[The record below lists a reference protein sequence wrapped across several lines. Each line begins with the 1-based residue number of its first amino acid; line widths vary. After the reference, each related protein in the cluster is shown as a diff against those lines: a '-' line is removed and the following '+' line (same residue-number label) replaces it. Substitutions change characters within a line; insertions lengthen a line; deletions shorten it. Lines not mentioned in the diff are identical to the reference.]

1 MVRFDP
7 KQAAFK
13 MVTNY
18 EQEVN
23 DLAPSIGERDRH
35 QLKQT
40 AIPLPSPPKSTRT
53 TSTATAKE
61 DKQIRI
67 ASTPMKTVEIKH
79 NHARNLM
86 KSGRTRSS

>member
-1 MVRFDP
+1 MFFFMVRFDP

-40 AIPLPSPPKSTRT
+40 AIPLPSPPKST
-53 TSTATAKE
+53 K
-61 DKQIRI
+61 
-67 ASTPMKTVEIKH
+67 
-79 NHARNLM
+79 NHEHRH
-86 KSGRTRSS
+86 SQGR